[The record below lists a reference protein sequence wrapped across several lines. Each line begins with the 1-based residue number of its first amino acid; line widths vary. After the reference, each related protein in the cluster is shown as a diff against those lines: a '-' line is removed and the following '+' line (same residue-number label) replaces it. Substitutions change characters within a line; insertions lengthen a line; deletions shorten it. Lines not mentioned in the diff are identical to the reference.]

1 MGGFQ
6 LAAEFTGIIVG
17 RRKEVA
23 VQPGE
28 IAFDSFLVANA
39 FDEIDP
45 RGVSLVRGAR
55 TFDAVQ
61 GFDFVNPIVD
71 RRSQVAL
78 VRSVC
83 PPPIGPSSRTM
94 MRLPRPANSYVQDK
108 PAIPRGRRRHP
119 SRRWPAAT
127 AVAAAGRSIS
137 TRRQFFHRNFSS
149 RIDSRAR
156 RLKSAR
162 EMA

>member
-71 RRSQVAL
+71 RRSKVAL

-94 MRLPRPANSYVQDK
+94 TRLPRPANSYAQDK
-108 PAIPRGRRRHP
+108 PAIPAPTTQTSVSPLAGGDGCGGGGPIDFHAETVFP
-119 SRRWPAAT
+119 SELFIRALIVAHAA
-127 AVAAAGRSIS
+127 
-137 TRRQFFHRNFSS
+137 
-149 RIDSRAR
+149 
-156 RLKSAR
+156 
-162 EMA
+162 